1 MPYVNDFLVEDA
13 RRLVEE
19 SLGERLE
26 HIGKVS
32 IDCGRSHSVDADV
45 FKRDITDTAY
55 GILFVAGVVY
65 SHDVVEAC
73 ADLGRRLAINTVC
86 DALTDSETS
95 RFDTF
100 MQVDLLAFDMD
111 LVNPRYGF
119 GIATVLVQAS

>member
-13 RRLVEE
+13 RRFVDD
-19 SLGERLE
+19 LGEELE
-26 HIGKVS
+26 HIGKVRV
-32 IDCGRSHSVDADV
+32 DCGRDHLVDADV

-55 GILFVAGVVY
+55 GILFVVGTAY
-65 SHDVVEAC
+65 AQDVVDAC
-73 ADLGRRLAINTVC
+73 ADLGRRLAVNTVC
-86 DALTDSETS
+86 DALRDSETS

-111 LVNPRYGF
+111 LVNPCYGF